1 MQHSCTNVH
10 QRLNYIVIIQVRNY
24 CSTRVTLRNG
34 RQSPQMNV
42 EEANVGRPR
51 MYDEALRERLIEE
64 ARSMLSSDG
73 YHGVSLRVLT
83 RNVGTSTNAVYTLFG
98 SKEALMAEGV
108 VRDLEEKLGSKDYGS
123 HSEDVKADLL
133 EFART
138 YRKHATD
145 DPRTFHGTFE
155 AMEEARRP
163 GSLTDRI
170 NPEVK
175 TISSKL
181 YEPIFELCER
191 IAAELPDLN
200 LEPRH
205 MATALWAVIHG
216 FIGLEIA
223 GALPVDS
230 EESELLFDKSIEAMY
245 LGWTMIDDNTLDA
258 DAQASGKLH
267 HAVKVA
273 DTEAKDADA

>member
-1 MQHSCTNVH
+1 M
-10 QRLNYIVIIQVRNY
+10 
-24 CSTRVTLRNG
+24 
-34 RQSPQMNV
+34 
-42 EEANVGRPR
+42 GRPR
-51 MYDEALRERLIEE
+51 MYDEALRERLIGE
-64 ARSMLSSDG
+64 ARSMLSTDG

-108 VRDLEEKLGSKDYGS
+108 VRDLEEKLGSIDYGS
-123 HSEDVKADLL
+123 LSEDPRKALR
-133 EFART
+133 EYARAC
-138 YRKHATD
+138 RKHAAD

-175 TISSKL
+175 TISSRL
-181 YEPIFELCER
+181 YQPIFVLCEH
-191 IAAELPDLN
+191 IAAELPELN
-200 LEPRH
+200 LNPTH

-230 EESELLFDKSIEAMY
+230 EESEMLFDKSIDALY
-245 LGWTMIDDNTLDA
+245 VGWTMIDDDALDA
-258 DAQASGKLH
+258 DAKRSPVVSEA
-267 HAVKVA
+267 A
-273 DTEAKDADA
+273 DVTDA

>member
-1 MQHSCTNVH
+1 M
-10 QRLNYIVIIQVRNY
+10 
-24 CSTRVTLRNG
+24 
-34 RQSPQMNV
+34 
-42 EEANVGRPR
+42 GRPR

-64 ARSMLSSDG
+64 ARSMLSTDG

-98 SKEALMAEGV
+98 SKEALMAEGI
-108 VRDLEEKLGSKDYGS
+108 VRDLEEKLSSRDYGS
-123 HSEDVKADLL
+123 HSEDVRSDLL
-133 EFART
+133 EYARA
-138 YRKHATD
+138 YRNHATS

-181 YEPIFELCER
+181 YQPILELCER
-191 IAAELPDLN
+191 IATELPELN
-200 LEPRH
+200 LDPRH

-216 FIGLEIA
+216 FVGLEIA

-230 EESELLFDKSIEAMY
+230 EESEMLFDKSIEALY
-245 LGWTMIDDNTLDA
+245 LGWTMIEDDALDA
-258 DAQASGKLH
+258 DAKRSPLVR

-273 DTEAKDADA
+273 DTETRDADA